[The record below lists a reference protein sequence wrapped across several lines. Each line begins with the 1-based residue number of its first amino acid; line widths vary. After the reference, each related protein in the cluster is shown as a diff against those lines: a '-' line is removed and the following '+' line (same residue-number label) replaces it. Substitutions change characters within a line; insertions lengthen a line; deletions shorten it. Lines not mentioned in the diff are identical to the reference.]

1 MREYLEIG
9 CTPLEED
16 CFPAGH
22 PLARAECYI
31 YKRQLERL
39 FPLVKI
45 GVRSNPHDFGT
56 YYECVAYYDDESQEE
71 LNQAL
76 TVEGDSPT
84 NWDAIAK
91 QELEALNASP
101 MVN

>member
-1 MREYLEIG
+1 MREYFEIG
-9 CTPLEED
+9 CTPANED

-22 PLARAECYI
+22 PLARAECHI

-56 YYECVAYYDDESQEE
+56 YYECVAYYDDEDDKQ
-71 LNQAL
+71 LGQAL
-76 TVEGDSPT
+76 AVEGDSPT
-84 NWDAIAK
+84 HWDTLAK
-91 QELEALNASP
+91 QELKVMYAQA
-101 MVN
+101 

>member
-16 CFPAGH
+16 CLPAGH

-31 YKRQLERL
+31 YKRQLERA
-39 FPLVKI
+39 FPDAKI

-56 YYECVAYYDDESQEE
+56 YYECVAYYDDEDEHQ
-71 LNQAL
+71 LDQAL
-76 TVEGDSPT
+76 AVEGDSPMS
-84 NWDAIAK
+84 WDDGAK
-91 QELEALNASP
+91 QELKALNASP